1 MVAARAAGMVDG
13 ARLRAPGTRR
23 PPRYRTEQ
31 GVFQAMSE
39 RLEQAVRAALAQVRD
54 PASGR
59 DLVSAGMVDGLAVKA
74 GMVQFAIQVPRERA
88 RDSEPLRAAAE
99 RAVAA
104 VPGVLSATVVL
115 TAHRAEP
122 AKPAAPSSAAPEPA
136 RAPPGAKPGQGQMLL
151 PEVGAIVAVASGKGG
166 VGKSTTAVNIAVAL
180 AMQGLRVGLL
190 DADIFGPSL
199 PQMLGTRER
208 PRTEGQRI
216 IPLSRWGLKAMSIG
230 FLVEEETPMI
240 WRGPMVMGALEQ
252 LMGQVEWGAL
262 DIMIVDMPPG
272 TGDAQLT
279 MSQRVPLAGA
289 VIVSTPQD
297 VALLD
302 ARRGVRMFER
312 VGVKVLGLVE
322 NMSFFCCP
330 NCGHQSDIFG
340 HGGAKAEATRLGVE
354 FLGELPLKLAIREL
368 ADAGTPIVAA
378 RPETEEAATY
388 QRIATRLRAKLAEN
402 AAEGPRIVI
411 E

>member
-1 MVAARAAGMVDG
+1 MGE
-13 ARLRAPGTRR
+13 T
-23 PPRYRTEQ
+23 
-31 GVFQAMSE
+31 
-39 RLEQAVRAALAQVRD
+39 LEAAVRSALRTVRD
-54 PASGR
+54 PATGR
-59 DLVSAGMVDGLAVKA
+59 DVVEAGMVEGLTVRD

-99 RAVAA
+99 KAA
-104 VPGVLSATVVL
+104 ASVRGVLSATVVL
-115 TAHRAEP
+115 TAHRAEAP
-122 AKPAAPSSAAPEPA
+122 KAAPP
-136 RAPPGAKPGQGQMLL
+136 PPGGKAQAGQGQMLL
-151 PEVGAIVAVASGKGG
+151 PEVGAIVAIASGKGG
-166 VGKSTTAVNIAVAL
+166 VGKSTTAVNLAVAL
-180 AMQGLRVGLL
+180 ASQGLKVGLL
-190 DADIFGPSL
+190 DADIYGPSL

-208 PRTEGQRI
+208 PRTEGQKI
-216 IPLSRWGLKAMSIG
+216 IPLQRWGLKAMSIG

-297 VALLD
+297 VALID

-312 VGVKVLGLVE
+312 VGVPVLGIIE
-322 NMSFFCCP
+322 NMSFYCCP
-330 NCGHQSDIFG
+330 NCGHRADLFG
-340 HGGAKAEATRLGVE
+340 HGGGKREAERLGVE

-378 RPETEEAATY
+378 RPETEEAQAY
-388 QRIATRLRAKLAEN
+388 QTIANRLREKLAER
-402 AAEGPRIVI
+402 AGAKAGPRIVI

>member
-1 MVAARAAGMVDG
+1 
-13 ARLRAPGTRR
+13 
-23 PPRYRTEQ
+23 
-31 GVFQAMSE
+31 
-39 RLEQAVRAALAQVRD
+39 
-54 PASGR
+54 
-59 DLVSAGMVDGLAVKA
+59 
-74 GMVQFAIQVPRERA
+74 MVQFAIQVPRERA
-88 RDSEPLRAAAE
+88 RESEPLRAAAE

-122 AKPAAPSSAAPEPA
+122 PKPAAPHAHGPAKAA
-136 RAPPGAKPGQGQMLL
+136 PGQGPMLL
-151 PEVGAIVAVASGKGG
+151 PEVRAIVAVASGKGG
-166 VGKSTTAVNIAVAL
+166 VGKSTTAVNLAVAL
-180 AMQGLRVGLL
+180 AMQGQRVGLL

-199 PQMLGTRER
+199 PQMLGTHER
-208 PRTEGQRI
+208 PRAEGNRI
-216 IPLSRWGLKAMSIG
+216 IPLQRWGLKAMSIG
-230 FLVEEETPMI
+230 FLVEQETPMI

-297 VALLD
+297 VALID
-302 ARRGVRMFER
+302 ARRGVRMFEK
-312 VGVKVLGLVE
+312 VNVPVLGLIE

-330 NCGHQSDIFG
+330 NCGHRTDIFG
-340 HGGAKAEATRLGVE
+340 HGGARAEAERLGVE

-378 RPETEEAATY
+378 RPESEEGAAY
-388 QRIATRLRAKLAEN
+388 QRIATRLREKLGERGSA
-402 AAEGPRIVI
+402 GPKIVI
-411 E
+411 D

>member
-1 MVAARAAGMVDG
+1 MGE
-13 ARLRAPGTRR
+13 T
-23 PPRYRTEQ
+23 
-31 GVFQAMSE
+31 
-39 RLEQAVRAALAQVRD
+39 LEQAVRAALRAVRD
-54 PASGR
+54 PVSGR
-59 DLVSAGMVDGLAVKA
+59 DVVEAGMVEGLTVKG

-99 RAVAA
+99 KAAAA
-104 VPGVLSATVVL
+104 VPGVMSATVVL
-115 TAHRAEP
+115 TAHRAEAP
-122 AKPAAPSSAAPEPA
+122 AKPAAAAP
-136 RAPPGAKPGQGQMLL
+136 PPGAKAAPGQGPMLL
-151 PEVGAIVAVASGKGG
+151 PDVGAIVAVASGKGG
-166 VGKSTTAVNIAVAL
+166 VGKSTTAVNLAVAL
-180 AMQGLRVGLL
+180 ASQGLRVGLL
-190 DADIFGPSL
+190 DADIYGPSL

-208 PRTEGQRI
+208 PRAEAQRI
-216 IPLSRWGLKAMSIG
+216 IPLQRWGLKAMSIG

-297 VALLD
+297 VALID
-302 ARRGVRMFER
+302 ARRGVKMFEK
-312 VGVKVLGLVE
+312 VGVPVLGLIE
-322 NMSFFCCP
+322 NMSFYCCP
-330 NCGHQSDIFG
+330 NCGHRADIFG
-340 HGGAKAEATRLGVE
+340 HGGAQREAERIGVE
-354 FLGELPLKLAIREL
+354 FLGELPLKMAIREL

-378 RPETEEAATY
+378 KPETEEAQAY
-388 QRIATRLRAKLAEN
+388 QQIATRLRAKLAER
-402 AAEGPRIVI
+402 AAAPAGPRIVV